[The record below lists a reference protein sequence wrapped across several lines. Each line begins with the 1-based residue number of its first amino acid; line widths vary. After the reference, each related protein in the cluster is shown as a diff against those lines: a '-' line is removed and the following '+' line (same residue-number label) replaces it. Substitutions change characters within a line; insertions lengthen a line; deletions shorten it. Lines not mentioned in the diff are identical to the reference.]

1 MDTKKIAILLGIMC
15 FLLTIG
21 ICIQMKTVSNSYT
34 AVGRTQTEIDLRDNV
49 LKYKE
54 KYDNAY
60 EKLTKKESE
69 LEKLRENA
77 TKNDENSTKTKEN
90 VTKYS
95 SLLGYNE
102 LTGTGIKITLEDAEN
117 PYARLDPNRAVVHDG
132 DLLEV
137 VNALNNAGAE
147 AISING
153 QRITNATSITCVGNV
168 VKINGEKVSVPYVI
182 SAIGL
187 PEKLY
192 GSITM
197 PGSYVEQL
205 EYDGIQVKIEKVE
218 KEAIVIPKYDGI
230 YKFEYAQNAE

>member
-21 ICIQMKTVSNSYT
+21 ICVQMKTVSNSYT
-34 AVGRTQTEIDLRDNV
+34 AVGRTQTENDLRDSV

-60 EKLTKKESE
+60 EKLAKKEAE
-69 LEKLRENA
+69 LESLRENV
-77 TKNDENSTKTKEN
+77 TKNDESSTQTKEN

-102 LTGTGIKITLEDAEN
+102 LTGKGLIITLDDAEN
-117 PYARLDPNRAVVHDG
+117 PYARLDPSRAVVHDG

-168 VKINGEKVSVPYVI
+168 VKINGEKIGVPYVI

-197 PGSYVEQL
+197 PNSYIEQL
-205 EYDGIQVKIEKVE
+205 EYDGIQVKIEKIE
-218 KEAIVIPKYDGI
+218 KDAIVIPKYDGI